1 MPNPLLRKR
10 IRSLYLVKVNSL
22 SNPITP
28 PEAAWIDQTALLQQ
42 IQEQLEQ
49 SGAALRS
56 EGFRAT
62 AISLTGALLDEI
74 VSIVR
79 KEKIDLIVLGTH
91 GKKGL
96 ERLILGSDAEAVL
109 RNVSCPV
116 LTVGP
121 GVSAVRDKVWPPKN
135 IICATTLDPDSAWI
149 AAYAYSLAQQLCA
162 EFTLTHVEQMG
173 GHHQDSDWRRFED
186 AFRQHLPADI
196 KPSPFRWTSLLSDVS
211 PGAELVDFAKKQD
224 ADLIVMGA
232 RIASALTTHLRVGIA
247 PRVFADAPCPVMTLH
262 QP

>member
-1 MPNPLLRKR
+1 MTTLTRAKITFERILIPTDFSDASLRAVEYAKS
-10 IRSLYLVKVNSL
+10 IATQANSQLYLVKVNPL

-121 GVSAVRDKVWPPKN
+121 GVS
-135 IICATTLDPDSAWI
+135 SG
-149 AAYAYSLAQQLCA
+149 Q
-162 EFTLTHVEQMG
+162 G
-173 GHHQDSDWRRFED
+173 
-186 AFRQHLPADI
+186 
-196 KPSPFRWTSLLSDVS
+196 
-211 PGAELVDFAKKQD
+211 
-224 ADLIVMGA
+224 
-232 RIASALTTHLRVGIA
+232 
-247 PRVFADAPCPVMTLH
+247 
-262 QP
+262 